1 MLNGTRTRWK
11 RLKKAADSDAQEAFM
26 IVHLQEGTS
35 WMLLKKASMVLRR
48 EEAQPLRRV
57 FAVVHI
63 ICREGQPL
71 IAMLS
76 EIVILLRSL
85 MNGAALFSGFCSLAV
100 RNLFNSNVEFDHFK
114 HPALHLPL
122 YHVREQRPDS
132 PQSLEAPVSFLEAL
146 HLDDARV
153 KFLNSRLTKI
163 NLTSSGAIKSG
174 HLIDGNSVSVP
185 LNPGESLGIA
195 NYYTRIG
202 LGTPPTYHLVVV
214 DTGSSFSWIQC
225 EPCTVYCH
233 PQVGSRFDPAASQ
246 TYQLLSCDTNQC
258 SSLKAPLSTIL
269 CAHLSNAC
277 VYTATYG
284 DQSFSMGYL
293 SKDSLTFGTES
304 LPGFVFGC
312 GQDNDGLFGKSA
324 GLVGLA
330 KNELSCY
337 PSCPLSTGK
346 SSRTASPQPHPW
358 EKPGVEVFYPL
369 GLIQILATSS
379 RQCVRE
385 AVRPGCNRL
394 QRSHDHRLG
403 TTISRLAGPV
413 YSALKE
419 ELVKAVNEIS
429 SVVPSV
435 QMIFQGNSTSLIMF
449 VIEVEK
455 GTTCLSF
462 AGNSNLRDIAIIG
475 NQQQQTFEIVY
486 DLANSRIG
494 FAAGGCR

>member
-1 MLNGTRTRWK
+1 M
-11 RLKKAADSDAQEAFM
+11 S
-26 IVHLQEGTS
+26 VTS
-35 WMLLKKASMVLRR
+35 WARRNCVKA
-48 EEAQPLRRV
+48 Q
-57 FAVVHI
+57 HI
-63 ICREGQPL
+63 KIWC
-71 IAMLS
+71 ASNSNSS
-76 EIVILLRSL
+76 EKL

-132 PQSLEAPVSFLEAL
+132 PQSSEAPLSFLEAL

-174 HLIDGNSVSVP
+174 RLIDGNSVSVP
-185 LNPGESLGIA
+185 LNPGGSLGIA

-246 TYQLLSCDTNQC
+246 TYKLLSCDTNQC
-258 SSLKAPLSTIL
+258 SSLKGATLNSPLCTS
-269 CAHLSNAC
+269 SNAC

-293 SKDSLTFGTES
+293 SEDSLTFGTES

-330 KNELSCY
+330 KNELSML
-337 PSCPLSTGK
+337 SQLSTKYGK
-346 SSRTASPQPHPW
+346 VFSYCLPTATPLGETGSGGFLSIGTNSNSGYNFTPMVSDSHDPTLYFL
-358 EKPGVEVFYPL
+358 KLSGISVSGKPL
-369 GLIQILATSS
+369 GLAATDYNVPTIIDS
-379 RQCVRE
+379 
-385 AVRPGCNRL
+385 
-394 QRSHDHRLG
+394 G
-403 TTISRLAGPV
+403 TTISRFAGPV
-413 YSALKE
+413 YSALRE
-419 ELVKAVNEIS
+419 ELVKVISSKYKMAEAFSILDACFIGSINEIS

-435 QMIFQGNSTSLIMF
+435 QMIFQGGAELNLPPHNV

-486 DLANSRIG
+486 DLASSRIG